1 LHTSGI
7 IHRDLKPE
15 NILVEV
21 NNLTNEVTQIKI
33 SDFGLSKITIPGEI
47 MFDACGTP
55 AYVAPEVLQKNGYT
69 KEVDIW
75 ATGVILYTMLGR
87 CLPFHSTDR
96 KQTFKMIKEAKPD
109 FSDPIWSKTSEICI
123 DLI

>member
-1 LHTSGI
+1 
-7 IHRDLKPE
+7 
-15 NILVEV
+15 
-21 NNLTNEVTQIKI
+21 
-33 SDFGLSKITIPGEI
+33 

-109 FSDPIWSKTSEICI
+109 FSDPIWAKSSEICI
-123 DLI
+123 DLIQKMLIKDPRQRITVQEAMQHPYFKKHNIGPSYNNLKVEPGMEK